1 MDRSYQEDHHQ
12 DPRGIFQ
19 ACQEEEEEEEAWKK
33 FTLVILSW
41 TTDAQLSSFS
51 VKSRTSRLGQTSW
64 GDKFWVIFG
73 IFCQTINTQLSTVSP
88 MSMFFFIQPLFLQ
101 KVGLYIRIPNICLGL
116 GFEFAI

>member
-41 TTDAQLSSFS
+41 TTDAQLS
-51 VKSRTSRLGQTSW
+51 
-64 GDKFWVIFG
+64 IF
-73 IFCQTINTQLSTVSP
+73 FH
-88 MSMFFFIQPLFLQ
+88 
-101 KVGLYIRIPNICLGL
+101 
-116 GFEFAI
+116 